1 MRRKVLIFTLCLSV
15 VSTILVCLARWQ
27 VEKDNRWVEMG
38 CDYNQVSQLCL
49 QWGSELDN
57 FLLRLKEAGIGSVAI
72 QEETLE
78 SLSSEGKLTLI
89 TGQEL
94 KKSQYLAPVQ
104 SNFLKNLVK
113 NGIEKHTLILT
124 SDLNLAEKMERIL
137 AGKLGGKRIRKIEK
151 ISQDRN
157 LVGLSIC
164 GVEEKEIPQI
174 GVGFSTEKIE
184 TIANLGLQA
193 ILLSANSPYV
203 SGASI
208 EVLFGHV
215 TNWEKISA
223 IIFSGDSVLG
233 YPQFL
238 DSVNRELG
246 KREVKIG
253 IVEFLNVEG
262 LGELAKGLY
271 QKVVRVH
278 AIPPEDIN
286 GAKFSHGVD
295 LSSLIAR
302 FQRAVRERN
311 IRLLY
316 IHLPFISGS
325 NENLQIQSNLDYVRG
340 IKTALIGEG
349 FKIGYSQP
357 LKPFPLWLNFFRL
370 PVFLLG
376 LLLPFWL
383 ISFYKSFSP
392 IIYPF
397 YLFVSLVVTLFFW
410 QNTLFIQIVAGTA
423 ALFFP
428 LGALVSGLFLSGQSV
443 LLTRISGNVSRAI
456 WLFLK
461 VTIPTLFGGLVI
473 ASLLSRFDFMLNIH
487 QFRGVKLSL
496 ILPLIMGPF
505 LVCGWSEQYVKERG
519 SIRFHLPKL
528 SEFLSRKV
536 EFKHLLVFSILAL
549 GAIVLL
555 LRSGN
560 YPGPFLW
567 EIENGVREV
576 LEKLFTARPRIK
588 EFFIGHPLMVLG
600 ITLYLAEK
608 SGREKEFRIRVESWP
623 WFIVLGLVGQI
634 SIVNSFC
641 HGHTPLAIS
650 LVRTING
657 IWLGIIMGILLSAI
671 FTRKQ
676 GRRSKF
682 KR

>member
-1 MRRKVLIFTLCLSV
+1 MRRKILIVALCLCV
-15 VSTILVCLARWQ
+15 VSTILVCLGRWQ

-38 CDYNQVSQLCL
+38 CDYNQVSQLSL
-49 QWGSELDN
+49 QWGYELDN

-78 SLSSEGKLTLI
+78 TLSSEGKLTLI
-89 TGQEL
+89 TGKEL

-104 SNFLKNLVK
+104 SNFLQIMVK
-113 NGIEKHTLILT
+113 NGIEKHSIILT
-124 SDLNLAEKMERIL
+124 SNLSLAEKMERIL
-137 AGKLGGKRIRKIEK
+137 VGKLGGKRVSKIEK
-151 ISQDRN
+151 ILQDRN
-157 LVGLSIC
+157 LIGLSIC
-164 GVEEKEIPQI
+164 GVEEKEIPQLE
-174 GVGFSTEKIE
+174 VGFSTEKIV
-184 TIANLGLQA
+184 TIANSGLRA
-193 ILLSANSPYV
+193 ILVFTNSPYV

-208 EVLFGHV
+208 EALFGSV
-215 TNWEKISA
+215 TNWEKTSA

-233 YPQFL
+233 YPHFF
-238 DSVNRELG
+238 DAVDRELE

-253 IVEFLNVEG
+253 IVEFLNQEG
-262 LGELAKGLY
+262 SGELAKRLY
-271 QKVVRVH
+271 RKVVRVH

-286 GAKFSHGVD
+286 GAKVSHGVD

-316 IHLPFISGS
+316 VHLPFISGS

-340 IKTALIGEG
+340 IKTALIEEG

-357 LKPFPLWLNFFRL
+357 LKPFPAWLNFFRL
-370 PVFLLG
+370 PLFLLG
-376 LLLPFWL
+376 LLLPLWL

-392 IIYPF
+392 IFYPF
-397 YLFVSLVVTLFFW
+397 YLFASLVATLFFW

-428 LGALVSGLFLSGQSV
+428 LWALVSGLFLPGQS
-443 LLTRISGNVSRAI
+443 LLVARRSGNVSRAI
-456 WLFLK
+456 WLFLR
-461 VTIPTLFGGLVI
+461 VTIFTLFGGLVI
-473 ASLLSRFDFMLNIH
+473 ASLLSRVDFMLNIH

-496 ILPLIMGPF
+496 ILPLIIGPF
-505 LVCGWSEQYVKERG
+505 LVWGWSQHHIKEKG
-519 SIRFHLPKL
+519 SIRFHLLKL

-536 EFKHLLVFSILAL
+536 EFRHLLVFSILAL

-560 YPGPFLW
+560 YPGRFLW
-567 EIENGVREV
+567 EIENEVREI
-576 LEKLFTARPRIK
+576 LEKLFIVRPRIK

-600 ITLYLAEK
+600 ITLYLAER
-608 SGREKEFRIRVESWP
+608 SGREKEFRIRDESWP

-641 HGHTPLAIS
+641 HAHTPLAVS

-657 IWLGIIMGILLSAI
+657 IWLGIIIGILLSTI
-671 FTRKQ
+671 FIRK
-676 GRRSKF
+676 KADA
-682 KR
+682 